1 MRLIID
7 CLIYKK
13 NKAFGYQEYLFNLL
27 NYFSLHID
35 SFKYKEIIIVCDKE
49 QTIYFKQISERFN
62 IKAFSSNTKLKQI
75 ISQNLLKYK
84 LNIKK
89 DDVILYTYNY
99 SSIIK
104 QGKSILVIHDLI
116 FKRKEYLPNRLMRI
130 QRKFFIPISIKN
142 ADKII
147 AISNATK
154 DDIILHYQT
163 SSLKIETIYNYFNFR
178 KFHPINNTEKTK
190 QIQSKYFLSVSSM
203 AKNKNIIT
211 LL

>member
-99 SSIIK
+99 TTIIK
-104 QGKSILVIHDLI
+104 Q
-116 FKRKEYLPNRLMRI
+116 
-130 QRKFFIPISIKN
+130 
-142 ADKII
+142 
-147 AISNATK
+147 
-154 DDIILHYQT
+154 
-163 SSLKIETIYNYFNFR
+163 
-178 KFHPINNTEKTK
+178 
-190 QIQSKYFLSVSSM
+190 
-203 AKNKNIIT
+203 
-211 LL
+211 